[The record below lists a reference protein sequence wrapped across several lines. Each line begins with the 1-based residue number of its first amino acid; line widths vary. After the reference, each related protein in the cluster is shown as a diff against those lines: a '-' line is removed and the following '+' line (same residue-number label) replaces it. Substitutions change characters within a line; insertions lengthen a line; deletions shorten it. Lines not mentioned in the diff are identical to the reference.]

1 MIYGLDKVFSSSGQ
15 SSMNAAL
22 NAATQSIKD
31 NINNKQT
38 NVDIERFEQV
48 LNNLFYGNN
57 PPSQAQEYQQ
67 KMAKETEQE
76 IVDRIN
82 SIALSY
88 QSEAGGS
95 VSSITKKSIHKNTM
109 QQAINKAKANLERIG
124 QMTSQVEN
132 EAGINQAL
140 NIMNQAIV
148 EAESVYNL
156 VSWDYLQE
164 VSHESGYGSFAS
176 DEGARLKL
184 AYAKLLDLNKA
195 TNGGKAL
202 TQKQA
207 GDAFEEV
214 FQQLGP
220 QAVKDMVDGT
230 VKDLTSE
237 LTGKNSIQRGIAGP
251 FEYTLQ
257 LKKGKGPEIKDTPKR
272 FKVSNGED
280 MIITYSYNPGAAR
293 QGKMDVQITYKDG
306 SGFNDIRASLK
317 NWRSQKTDSLGETD
331 IEGAIART
339 VGNNLTECYRA
350 ALLQSRDQFKNNKI
364 VKFICAESAHSMA
377 RLAIAA
383 DIAMGLKQK
392 THWAN
397 ILIVDTGS
405 AIKVKSLANILKDW
419 DSSAS
424 TNIASLT
431 GYNVGNIEKGLSN
444 AYKNI
449 YGVRSPGRSSAYHM
463 FASSVLS
470 GIKVSF
476 RLSRSA
482 DGI

>member
-1 MIYGLDKVFSSSGQ
+1 
-15 SSMNAAL
+15 MNAAL

-31 NINNKQT
+31 DINNKQT
-38 NVDIERFEQV
+38 NVDIERFEQA
-48 LNNLFYGNN
+48 LNNLFYGTN
-57 PPSQAQEYQQ
+57 PSSEAQEYQQ
-67 KMAKETEQE
+67 KMAKGTEQE
-76 IVDRIN
+76 IINRIN

-88 QSEAGGS
+88 ESGAGGT
-95 VSSITKKSIHKNTM
+95 VSSITKKSIHQNTM
-109 QQAINKAKANLERIG
+109 LREINKAKMNLMQIS
-124 QMTSQVEN
+124 QMASGVED
-132 EAGINQAL
+132 ETGINQTL
-140 NIMNQAIV
+140 NIMNQAIA
-148 EAESVYNL
+148 EAENAFNS

-164 VSHESGYGSFAS
+164 VSKTSGYSSFAT

-202 TQKQA
+202 TQKEA
-207 GDAFEEV
+207 GDAFEDT
-214 FQQLGP
+214 FLKLGP
-220 QAVKDMVDGT
+220 RAIKNMTDGT

-237 LTGKNSIQRGIAGP
+237 LTGKNQVQRGIAGP
-251 FEYTLQ
+251 FEYTTQ
-257 LKKGKGPEIKDTPKR
+257 FKKGVGLEIKDTPER
-272 FKVSNGED
+272 FKISNGED
-280 MIITYSYNPGAAR
+280 MTITYSYNPGVAK
-293 QGKMDVQITYKDG
+293 QGKMDVQISYKDG

-317 NWRSQKTDSLGETD
+317 NWRSQKTNSLGETD
-331 IEGAIART
+331 IERAVART

-350 ALLQSRDQFKNNKI
+350 ALLKSGDQFKNHKA

-419 DSSAS
+419 DASAS

-431 GYNVGNIEKGLSN
+431 GYDAGKIEESLAN
-444 AYKNI
+444 AYHSI
-449 YGVRSPGRSSAYHM
+449 YGKRSPGRSSAYHI
-463 FASSVLS
+463 FASSILR
-470 GIKVSF
+470 GMKVSF
-476 RLSRSA
+476 RLSRGA

>member
-1 MIYGLDKVFSSSGQ
+1 
-15 SSMNAAL
+15 MNAAL

-31 NINNKQT
+31 DINNKQT
-38 NVDIERFEQV
+38 NVDIERFEQA
-48 LNNLFYGNN
+48 LNNLFYGIN
-57 PPSQAQEYQQ
+57 PSSQAQEYQQ
-67 KMAKETEQE
+67 KMAKGTEQE
-76 IVDRIN
+76 IIDRIN

-88 QSEAGGS
+88 ESGIGGT

-109 QQAINKAKANLERIG
+109 QQEINKAKINLTQISQMIG
-124 QMTSQVEN
+124 QVED
-132 EAGINQAL
+132 EAGINQIL
-140 NIMNQAIV
+140 NIMNQAIA
-148 EAESVYNL
+148 EAENAFNA

-164 VSHESGYGSFAS
+164 VSHKGGYSSFAT

-195 TNGGKAL
+195 TNGGRAL
-202 TQKQA
+202 TQKEA
-207 GDAFEEV
+207 GDAFEEA

-220 QAVKDMVDGT
+220 QAVKDMVNGT

-237 LTGKNSIQRGIAGP
+237 LTGKNPIQRGIAGP
-251 FEYTLQ
+251 FEYTVQ
-257 LKKGKGPEIKDTPKR
+257 FKKGKGPEIKDTSKR

-280 MIITYSYNPGAAR
+280 MTITYSYNPGAAR
-293 QGKMDVQITYKDG
+293 QGKMDVQIQYKDG
-306 SGFNDIRASLK
+306 TGFNDIRASLK
-317 NWRSQKTDSLGETD
+317 NWRSQKTNSLGETD

-350 ALLQSRDQFKNNKI
+350 ALLQSGDQFKNQKA

-383 DIAMGLKQK
+383 DIAMGLKQE

-405 AIKVKSLANILKDW
+405 AIKVKSLTNILKDW
-419 DSSAS
+419 NDSTS
-424 TNIASLT
+424 TNIANLT
-431 GYNVGNIEKGLSN
+431 GYDTGKIEKGLSN
-444 AYKNI
+444 AYHDI
-449 YGVRSPGRSSAYHM
+449 YEIRSPGRSSAYHM

-476 RLSRSA
+476 RLSRGA
-482 DGI
+482 NGI

>member
-1 MIYGLDKVFSSSGQ
+1 
-15 SSMNAAL
+15 MNAAL

-31 NINNKQT
+31 DINNKQT
-38 NVDIERFEQV
+38 NVDIKRFEQV
-48 LNNLFYGNN
+48 LNNLFYGIN
-57 PPSQAQEYQQ
+57 PSSQAQEYQQ
-67 KMAKETEQE
+67 KMAQGTKRE
-76 IVDRIN
+76 IIDRIN

-88 QSEAGGS
+88 ESGIGGT

-124 QMTSQVEN
+124 QMTGQVED
-132 EAGINQAL
+132 EAGINQVL

-148 EAESVYNL
+148 EAESVYNSI
-156 VSWDYLQE
+156 SWDYLQV

-202 TQKQA
+202 TQKEA

-237 LTGKNSIQRGIAGP
+237 LTGRNSVRRGVAGP
-251 FEYTLQ
+251 FEYTAQ
-257 LKKGKGPEIKDTPKR
+257 FEKGKGLEIKDTPKR

-280 MIITYSYNPGAAR
+280 MIITYSYDPGAAR
-293 QGKMDVQITYKDG
+293 QGKMDVQIQYKDG
-306 SGFNDIRASLK
+306 TGFNDIRASLK
-317 NWRSQKTDSLGETD
+317 NWKSQKTNSLGETD

-350 ALLQSRDQFKNNKI
+350 ALLQSRDQFKNHKT

-419 DSSAS
+419 DNQAS
-424 TNIASLT
+424 TNIANLT
-431 GYNVGNIEKGLSN
+431 GYDTGKIEKGLSN
-444 AYKNI
+444 AYHDI
-449 YGVRSPGRSSAYHM
+449 YGIRSPGRSSAYHM

-476 RLSRSA
+476 RLSRDA
-482 DGI
+482 NGI